1 MQTGRYRAA
10 VSSIWLAGL
19 ILIIAG
25 CATHA
30 PAPQED
36 VRADRAARQWLA
48 VVDRGEYE
56 RSWQQASA
64 MFRNG
69 IDQGAWIEAVGNARA
84 DTGAPS
90 KRKLVSIAYTRKL
103 PGVRDNDYVVLVYA
117 SRFDDRPPI
126 QETVT
131 LVREDGEL
139 KTAGYFLR

>member
-1 MQTGRYRAA
+1 MQTGRDRAA

-30 PAPQED
+30 PQED

-48 VVDRGEYE
+48 LVDRGTYE

-64 MFRNG
+64 MFQNG
-69 IDQGAWIEAVGNARA
+69 IDQDAWVEAVRNARA
-84 DTGAPS
+84 GTATPNQ
-90 KRKLVSIAYTRKL
+90 RELVSIAHTRQL
-103 PGVRDNDYVVLVYA
+103 PGVPENDYVVLVYA
-117 SRFDDRPPI
+117 SQFDDRPPI
-126 QETVT
+126 QETLT
-131 LVREDGEL
+131 LARGDDEL